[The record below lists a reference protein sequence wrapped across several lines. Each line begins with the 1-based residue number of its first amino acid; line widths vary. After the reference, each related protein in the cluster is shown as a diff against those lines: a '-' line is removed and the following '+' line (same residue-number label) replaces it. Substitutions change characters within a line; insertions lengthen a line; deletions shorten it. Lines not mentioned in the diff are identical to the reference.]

1 MWNPQRKAP
10 VKWTGNAARELAHR
24 LLADNGGRA
33 VSYQSSS
40 LWAWV
45 KVSLGASKVPA
56 RRLKAANGKT
66 ERGTSAA
73 RFYVTM
79 PKRRP
84 KLAWNAMDALG
95 TT

>member
-1 MWNPQRKAP
+1 MG
-10 VKWTGNAARELAHR
+10 VG
-24 LLADNGGRA
+24 
-33 VSYQSSS
+33 
-40 LWAWV
+40 

-66 ERGTSAA
+66 QRGTSAA